1 MTATSSPPE
10 TLEPS
15 EPARKHEEIDPV
27 HDIDAKQTIL
37 WLGISGLVVFISLW
51 VLLQVFKVVVVSEAF
66 EGQPLLRRHQQVNV
80 LLAEE
85 LKAGLHAL
93 SMETLTPAQW
103 TARGGEILASPPCLG
118 GSKAEG

>member
-51 VLLQVFKVVVVSEAF
+51 VLLQVFKVVISSERGAKI
-66 EGQPLLRRHQQVNV
+66 EATQPVELEALRRAEQAILNGGTRPNGTSQISIEQ
-80 LLAEE
+80 AMEE
-85 LKAGLHAL
+85 LVG
-93 SMETLTPAQW
+93 
-103 TARGGEILASPPCLG
+103 R
-118 GSKAEG
+118 

>member
-15 EPARKHEEIDPV
+15 EPARKRKEIDPT

-51 VLLQVFKVVVVSEAF
+51 VLLQVFKVVISGERGAKI
-66 EGQPLLRRHQQVNV
+66 ETTQP
-80 LLAEE
+80 A
-85 LKAGLHAL
+85 
-93 SMETLTPAQW
+93 
-103 TARGGEILASPPCLG
+103 
-118 GSKAEG
+118 